1 MGEFHFFLAQ
11 FQQDT
16 QTWKTELKFSE
27 LVVSWENNLKTPSQ
41 AECCSAC
48 PFPQVRI
55 LQDKQALTEPWAIS
69 FLSKG

>member
-1 MGEFHFFLAQ
+1 MGKFNFFLAQ

-16 QTWKTELKFSE
+16 QAWITELKFSE
-27 LVVSWENNLKTPSQ
+27 LVVSWENNVKNSKSSRALFCLSIPK
-41 AECCSAC
+41 
-48 PFPQVRI
+48 FRV